1 MAYLATIVGLA
12 LLTTL
17 WWVAMPLRAVLH
29 DRKLRPLPALDTQP
43 PGGWPRVSVLV
54 PARNEADGIE
64 AAIQSLLEVDYP
76 ELEIVL
82 IDDRSSDRT
91 VEIVDRLA
99 RRDPRVVALHVE
111 SLPDG
116 WLGKVHALQRGLE
129 NSRGDW
135 LLFTDADVH
144 FSPLVVRQ
152 AIAYCEH
159 RGRDFIAL
167 LPDFINVRLLIGA
180 AQAAFGILFL
190 SMFDF
195 TRVAD
200 PDDDAAMGIGAFN
213 LLRREFV
220 DPDRGLAWLRMELVD
235 DAGLGL
241 LAKRRGARCE
251 ILSGNTLIRVDWYPT
266 LRAMLDG
273 VMQRFVMG
281 TDYRLGLFALHCL
294 FMLACLLAPLG
305 LAVALAPGSMLS
317 WFALAAYFAPALIH
331 RIGGARRIGIPDAA
345 LAGIA
350 LGYAIVVYGMFRSL
364 FGCLRHR
371 GVYWRGQIYPLDELR
386 ANQRFKM
393 SPFG

>member
-1 MAYLATIVGLA
+1 MTDLVTIVALG
-12 LLTTL
+12 LLTAL
-17 WWVAMPLRAVLH
+17 WWIAMPLRAVLH
-29 DRKLRPLPALDTQP
+29 DRKLRVLPAIETEP
-43 PGGWPRVSVLV
+43 SSGWPRVSVLV

-64 AAIQSLLEVDYP
+64 AAMQSLLEVDYP

-82 IDDRSSDRT
+82 IDDRSTDRT
-91 VEIVDRLA
+91 GEIVDRLA
-99 RRDPRVVALHVE
+99 RRDPRVVALHIE
-111 SLPDG
+111 RLPDG

-129 NSRGDW
+129 ACHGEW

-144 FSPLVVRQ
+144 FSPAVVKR

-159 RGRDFIAL
+159 RDRDFIAL
-167 LPDFINVRLLIGA
+167 LPDFFNVRPLIGA

-190 SMFDF
+190 AMFDF
-195 TRVAD
+195 GRVAD

-213 LLRREFV
+213 LLRRDFV
-220 DPDRGLAWLRMELVD
+220 DPADGLDWLRMELVD

-251 ILSGNTLIRVDWYPT
+251 ILSGNTLIKVDWYPS

-305 LAVALAPGSMLS
+305 LAFALAPGSPLA
-317 WFALAAYFAPALIH
+317 WFALTVYFAPALLH
-331 RIGGARRIGIPDAA
+331 RVGGARRIGIPDAA

-350 LGYAIVVYGMFRSL
+350 LGYAIVVFGMFRSL
-364 FGCLRHR
+364 LGCLRR
-371 GVYWRGQIYPLDELR
+371 GGVYWRGQIYPLAELR
-386 ANQRFKM
+386 ARQRFRMK
-393 SPFG
+393 PFG